1 MSKVNWNV
9 LGRGVVILIVSMS
22 FTSCGMLQVS
32 IETGGNEKR
41 EHALETEEAFDVNE
55 TVNDNTPGLGSGAT
69 VESEPQKATA
79 TADPTVTPVE
89 EAAQTAEATQ
99 AHEATPP
106 PCSEDDWLILESQEL
121 ELSFEYPIMQQ
132 KLADVEYRFDEWPDQ
147 DWDPTGT
154 FYDWSAS
161 RSDMSWRY
169 AFAGGASKDGQ
180 EGRERW
186 FTDVY
191 RWVQDGDTFYLE
203 LSNDVF
209 QEIEALRIVTR
220 EDGLQGLIYKPMGWP
235 EGFGEESFVV
245 TLNFPEGYHEDL
257 GSITFY
263 FHQEISCLQIEYV
276 LRSVTFQGN

>member
-1 MSKVNWNV
+1 MSIVNWNV
-9 LGRGVVILIVSMS
+9 LGRGVVILIISMS

-32 IETGGNEKR
+32 IETGESEKS
-41 EHALETEEAFDVNE
+41 EHALETEEAFDMNE
-55 TVNDNTPGLGSGAT
+55 TETDNAPGLGRGAT
-69 VESEPQKATA
+69 VESELHKATA
-79 TADPTVTPVE
+79 TADPTVTAVE
-89 EAAQTAEATQ
+89 EATQTSEATQ
-99 AHEATPP
+99 AYPP

-121 ELSFEYPIMQQ
+121 GLSFEYPIMQQ

-161 RSDMSWRY
+161 RVDMSWRY
-169 AFAGGASKDGQ
+169 AFAGGASKDSQ

-209 QEIEALRIVTR
+209 QGIEPLSIVTR
-220 EDGLQGLIYKPMGWP
+220 EDGLKGLIYKPTIWLEGSDE
-235 EGFGEESFVV
+235 EGFVA

-263 FHQEISCLQIEYV
+263 FHQALSFIQIEYV